1 MVKRNGGEA
10 GSGLKLIGELMP
22 SLIPLTLKLGRT
34 YLRFKK
40 DAQKAGRIFEKE
52 LRANGIDKNTAK
64 AMTEIYLNSS
74 RILRAFD
81 FSEMVGRN

>member
-1 MVKRNGGEA
+1 MTSNNKA
-10 GSGLKLIGELMP
+10 GAREGIRLAGKLLP
-22 SLIPLTLKLGRT
+22 SLFPLVLKLGKT

-40 DAQKAGRIFEKE
+40 DAQKAGKIFEKE
-52 LRANGIDKNTAK
+52 LRANGIDKETAK

-81 FSEMVGRN
+81 FSELARQG

>member
-1 MVKRNGGEA
+1 MPRKNKDQRGEGIRLA
-10 GSGLKLIGELMP
+10 GVLIP
-22 SLIPLTLKLGRT
+22 SLIPLVFKLGKT

-40 DAQKAGRIFEKE
+40 DAQKAGKIFQKE
-52 LRANGIDKNTAK
+52 LRANGIDKETAQ

-81 FSEMVGRN
+81 FTDFVS

>member
-1 MVKRNGGEA
+1 MARNNKKEPGEGIRLA
-10 GSGLKLIGELMP
+10 GKLLP
-22 SLIPLTLKLGRT
+22 SLFPLVFKLGKT

-40 DAQKAGRIFEKE
+40 DAQKAGKIFEKE
-52 LRANGIDKNTAK
+52 LRANGIDKETAK

-81 FSEMVGRN
+81 FSELAKQG